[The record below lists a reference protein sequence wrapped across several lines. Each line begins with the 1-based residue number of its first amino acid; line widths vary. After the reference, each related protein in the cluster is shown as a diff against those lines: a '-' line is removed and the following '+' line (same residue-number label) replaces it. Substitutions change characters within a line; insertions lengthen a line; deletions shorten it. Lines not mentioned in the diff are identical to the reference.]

1 MADRKYFLIG
11 TLLKEPVHTFHGA
24 KYVRFASELPVGMD
38 AGNKIESEELWIP
51 DYYIEKVKPDDS
63 DPDGQRQKVELE
75 PGTFIVRMVPFTI
88 IVGDPTKVH
97 RTDRL
102 TFEDIQVERDSFK
115 TLAIPA
121 S

>member
-1 MADRKYFLIG
+1 MKQFVIIKEQQVMQEQQRK
-11 TLLKEPVHTFHGA
+11 
-24 KYVRFASELPVGMD
+24 RFMNILAVS
-38 AGNKIESEELWIP
+38 K
-51 DYYIEKVKPDDS
+51 
-63 DPDGQRQKVELE
+63 QRQKVELE